1 MSANHASIFPLI
13 RFFSRPVTGVLMRL
27 PVSANQVTS
36 VSLVLGLGAAWAAT
50 EATQARA
57 ITAGLL
63 MFGAYVLDNC
73 DGEIARLKNQCSRFG
88 MYFDSFVDWAVHT
101 AFFWALGVGVAAATG
116 EAFWNWLG
124 LAAAAG
130 GTLNFG
136 LSIILAARDRATAG
150 APPDPTGRAG
160 ESPRALNDA
169 PLPGRAAAEHARRPE
184 TPGEWILF
192 AFRELARADFCFI
205 VLALAVFDALWV
217 LLPAGA
223 IGAQVY
229 WMIAL
234 LKRAREFHV

>member
-1 MSANHASIFPLI
+1 MSANQTSIFPLI
-13 RFFSRPVTGVLMRL
+13 RALSRPVTDVLARL
-27 PVSANQVTS
+27 PISPNQITAA
-36 VSLVLGLGAAWAAT
+36 SLVLGLGAAWAAA
-50 EATQARA
+50 EATQAWA
-57 ITAGLL
+57 LAAGLL
-63 MFGAYVLDNC
+63 MTGAYVLDNC

-88 MYFDSFVDWAVHT
+88 MHFDTFVDWAVHT

-130 GTLNFG
+130 GTLNYG
-136 LSIILAARDRATAG
+136 LSFVLGALDQATAG
-150 APPDPTGRAG
+150 EPQDPTGRA
-160 ESPRALNDA
+160 
-169 PLPGRAAAEHARRPE
+169 AAENAHRPE

-205 VLALAVFDALWV
+205 VLVLAAFDALWL

-223 IGAQVY
+223 VGAQVY

-234 LKRAREFHV
+234 VKRAREFHV